1 MSERKGLTLPSTPF
15 SAGNSDTMPSS
26 TAPCCTSSAVLSD
39 PAQSL
44 KGRAAE
50 RPRTQDDKRL
60 TAQIT
65 GLSKFSRCCTV
76 LKVQGCMGARDG
88 EVT

>member
-26 TAPCCTSSAVLSD
+26 TAPCCTSSAVLSG

-44 KGRAAE
+44 TGRLPSG
-50 RPRTQDDKRL
+50 RGHRMTR
-60 TAQIT
+60 
-65 GLSKFSRCCTV
+65 G
-76 LKVQGCMGARDG
+76 
-88 EVT
+88 